1 MEILQEKCIRTN
13 CVPKEKNDIV
23 RDMGQMLYEA
33 GYVTNKYIKAML
45 DKEESMDTY
54 LGNDIAIP
62 HGIES
67 ARDEV
72 ISSGLGVMVFPDGI
86 DWDGKKVRVV
96 IGIAGR
102 EEEHVEVLSHIA
114 VTLMEME
121 EVERLVRSDKHEIHE
136 MLNP

>member
-1 MEILQEKCIRTN
+1 
-13 CVPKEKNDIV
+13 
-23 RDMGQMLYEA
+23 MGQMLYEA

-86 DWDGKKVRVV
+86 DWNGKKVRVV

>member
-86 DWDGKKVRVV
+86 DWNGKKVRVV